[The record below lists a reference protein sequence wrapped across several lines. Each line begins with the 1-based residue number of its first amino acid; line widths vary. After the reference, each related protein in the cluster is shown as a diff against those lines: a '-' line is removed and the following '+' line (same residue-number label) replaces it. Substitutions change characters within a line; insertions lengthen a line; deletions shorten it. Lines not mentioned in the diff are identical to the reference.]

1 MASIFKAPGKDD
13 PRVKAAKRR
22 KKNAPKNILKKIV
35 EIRMYICKFM
45 YVDSMGIQ
53 LLRSSID
60 SLEENY
66 NILSDD
72 EDMKRR
78 WEKGMPQTINR
89 LVALNNEIAIMQRA
103 LKMKLNK
110 NKALDEL
117 IKELDQRYAELDRGN

>member
-1 MASIFKAPGKDD
+1 MAGIFKAPGKDD

-22 KKNAPKNILKKIV
+22 KKNAPKNILKKIA
-35 EIRMYICKFM
+35 EIRMYIFRFK

-89 LVALNNEIAIMQRA
+89 LVALSDEIAIMQRA
-103 LKMKLNK
+103 LKAKLNK